1 MLPYT
6 NRNGVKST
14 TYCKLGGVGLLPGL
28 LFDLNIG
35 EIDRDRDR
43 ERDRERDF
51 EREGDL
57 ERERGDL
64 ERERDLDVRKRI
76 IKIYLLSWCC
86 HATLLPISDNSF
98 LDWLGAWKE
107 MRGLF

>member
-1 MLPYT
+1 M
-6 NRNGVKST
+6 
-14 TYCKLGGVGLLPGL
+14 GLLPGL

-51 EREGDL
+51 DRERDL

-64 ERERDLDVRKRI
+64 ERERDLNVRKRI
-76 IKIYLLSWCC
+76 IKIYLFSWCC
-86 HATLLPISDNSF
+86 HATLLSISDNSF
-98 LDWLGAWKE
+98 LDWLGTWKE
-107 MRGLF
+107 MRGLFLLLKPHLITH

>member
-1 MLPYT
+1 M
-6 NRNGVKST
+6 
-14 TYCKLGGVGLLPGL
+14 GLLPGL

-43 ERDRERDF
+43 ERDRDRDF
-51 EREGDL
+51 ERERDL

-64 ERERDLDVRKRI
+64 ERERDLHVRKRI
-76 IKIYLLSWCC
+76 IKIYLFSWCC

-98 LDWLGAWKE
+98 LDWLGTREE
-107 MRGLF
+107 MRGVFYF

>member
-1 MLPYT
+1 M
-6 NRNGVKST
+6 
-14 TYCKLGGVGLLPGL
+14 
-28 LFDLNIG
+28 NIG

-51 EREGDL
+51 ERERDL

-64 ERERDLDVRKRI
+64 ERERDLDVRKRL
-76 IKIYLLSWCC
+76 IKIYLLSWSC

-98 LDWLGAWKE
+98 LDWLGTRAE
-107 MRGLF
+107 MRGVFYF

>member
-1 MLPYT
+1 M
-6 NRNGVKST
+6 
-14 TYCKLGGVGLLPGL
+14 
-28 LFDLNIG
+28 NIG

-51 EREGDL
+51 ERERDL

-98 LDWLGAWKE
+98 LHWLGTWQE
-107 MRGLF
+107 ISVCLNF